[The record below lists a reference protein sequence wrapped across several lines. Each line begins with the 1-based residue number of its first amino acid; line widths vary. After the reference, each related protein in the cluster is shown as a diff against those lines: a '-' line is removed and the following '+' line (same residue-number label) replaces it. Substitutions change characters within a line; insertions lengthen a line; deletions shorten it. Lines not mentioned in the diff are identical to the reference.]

1 MGIFPILLIFIVVFA
16 ANYKKNK
23 KTEAAKARLHPTQ
36 LHAPV
41 TPRSVPLSHEGAVF
55 HDPEPAAKPAL
66 HKQMNGESY
75 TDEEGCVGGSLPHTE
90 HGGLSFSDDEGC
102 VGGSLPHAEHE
113 GGEAVRRSENW
124 QESKVYGGRK
134 TNVTADDMRRAVIL
148 GEILNRPIALRGKR
162 EMNA

>member
-1 MGIFPILLIFIVVFA
+1 
-16 ANYKKNK
+16 
-23 KTEAAKARLHPTQ
+23 
-36 LHAPV
+36 
-41 TPRSVPLSHEGAVF
+41 
-55 HDPEPAAKPAL
+55 
-66 HKQMNGESY
+66 MNGESY